1 MQKAV
6 LPVVPLAPAIAPC
19 RTENVMQLFKTTT
32 LLVALLTA
40 GLSQA
45 AELRVLTHSAFAVS
59 KPLLAEFEKQNG
71 VKLSIIKAGDAGEM
85 VNKLILTRANPIADV
100 VYGIDN
106 TLIGKAEA
114 AGVLLP
120 ASEAAKAGVVAL
132 PGAISIDYGYVTLN
146 YDKAWFAKKQLALP
160 KTLDDLTRSAYKDLL
175 VVENPATSSPGLAFL
190 LSTISA
196 MGEAKA
202 MAFWGKL
209 RDNGVKVSK
218 GWTEAYY
225 TDFSR
230 NGGARPIVVSYATSP
245 AAEVFYSKE
254 KLTASPT
261 GNLLLPGAV
270 FQQVEGA
277 ALVKGGKEAVLA
289 RKFIDFLRSDAVQ
302 KDIPTNMWMYPAVP
316 GIALDPVFQ
325 HAEKPAAH
333 TTPDSRQIAAKSAAW
348 VGKWTRIVLK
358 AGQ

>member
-1 MQKAV
+1 
-6 LPVVPLAPAIAPC
+6 
-19 RTENVMQLFKTTT
+19 MQLFKTTT
-32 LLVALLTA
+32 LLAALLAA

-45 AELRVLTHSAFAVS
+45 AELRVLTHASFAVS

-120 ASEAAKAGVVAL
+120 MTDKGGVVAL
-132 PGAISIDYGYVTLN
+132 PGAVSIDYGYVTLN
-146 YDKAWFAKKQLALP
+146 YDKAWFAKKQLPLP
-160 KTLDDLTRSAYKDLL
+160 KTLDDLTRPAYKGLL

-277 ALVKGGKEAVLA
+277 ALVKGGQQAALA
-289 RKFIDFLRSDAVQ
+289 RKFVDFLRSDAVQ
-302 KDIPTNMWMYPAVP
+302 KDIPTSMWMYPVQP

-325 HAEKPAAH
+325 HAEKPTAH
-333 TTPDSRQIAAKSAAW
+333 TTPDSRQIAAKTSAW
-348 VGKWTRIVLK
+348 VGRWTRIVLK
-358 AGQ
+358 SGQ

>member
-1 MQKAV
+1 
-6 LPVVPLAPAIAPC
+6 
-19 RTENVMQLFKTTT
+19 MQLFKTTT
-32 LLVALLTA
+32 LLAALLA
-40 GLSQA
+40 ASLVNA
-45 AELRVLTHSAFAVS
+45 AELRVLTHSSFAVS

-106 TLIGKAEA
+106 TLIGKAA
-114 AGVLLP
+114 AADVLLP
-120 ASEAAKAGVVAL
+120 MTDKGAAVSL
-132 PGAISIDYGYVTLN
+132 PGAVSIDYGYVTLN
-146 YDKAWFAKKQLALP
+146 YDKAWFAKKQLPLP
-160 KTLDDLTRSAYKDLL
+160 KTLDDLTRPAYKDLL

-196 MGEAKA
+196 MGETKA

-277 ALVKGGKEAVLA
+277 ALVKGGKEAALA
-289 RKFIDFLRSDAVQ
+289 RKFVEFLRSDAVQ
-302 KDIPTNMWMYPAVP
+302 KDIPTTMWMYPVQP

-325 HAEKPAAH
+325 HAEKPTAH
-333 TTPDSRQIAAKSAAW
+333 TTPDSRQIAAKTTAW

-358 AGQ
+358 SGQ

>member
-1 MQKAV
+1 
-6 LPVVPLAPAIAPC
+6 
-19 RTENVMQLFKTTT
+19 MQLFKTTT
-32 LLVALLTA
+32 LFAALLVA

-45 AELRVLTHSAFAVS
+45 AELRVLTHSSFAVS
-59 KPLLAEFEKQNG
+59 KPLLAEFERQNG

-106 TLIGKAEA
+106 TMLGKAAA

-120 ASEAAKAGVVAL
+120 EAAERQPGVPAL
-132 PGAISIDYGYVTLN
+132 PGTTSIDYGYVTLN

-160 KTLDDLTRSAYKDLL
+160 KTLEDLTRPAYKDLL

-202 MAFWGKL
+202 MAFWGRL

-218 GWTEAYY
+218 GWSEAYY

-277 ALVKGGKEAVLA
+277 ALVKGGKEAALA
-289 RKFIDFLRSDAVQ
+289 RKFIDFLRSEAVQ
-302 KDIPTNMWMYPAVP
+302 KDIPTSMWMYPVLP

-325 HAEKPAAH
+325 HAEKPSAH
-333 TTPDSRQIAAKSAAW
+333 TTPDSRQIAAKSAGW
-348 VGKWTRIVLK
+348 VGQWTRIVLK
-358 AGQ
+358 SGL

>member
-1 MQKAV
+1 MPQSLLRLFSPLLRLLALISLLGSS
-6 LPVVPLAPAIAPC
+6 LPALAINQ
-19 RTENVMQLFKTTT
+19 ED
-32 LLVALLTA
+32 LLPP
-40 GLSQA
+40 
-45 AELRVLTHSAFAVS
+45 EKAFAVS
-59 KPLLAEFEKQNG
+59 VERQADHLLLQLTVADNYYVYRDRISFSTEP
-71 VKLSIIKAGDAGEM
+71 AG
-85 VNKLILTRANPIADV
+85 LTGQPQ
-100 VYGIDN
+100 
-106 TLIGKAEA
+106 
-114 AGVLLP
+114 
-120 ASEAAKAGVVAL
+120 L
-132 PGAISIDYGYVTLN
+132 PGATSIDYGYVTLN
-146 YDKAWFAKKQLALP
+146 YDKAWFAKKQLPLP
-160 KTLDDLTRSAYKDLL
+160 KTLDDLTRPAYKDLL

-196 MGEAKA
+196 MGETKA
-202 MAFWGKL
+202 MAFWAKL

-254 KLTASPT
+254 KLSTSPT
-261 GNLLLPGAV
+261 ANLLLPGAV

-277 ALVKGGKEAVLA
+277 ALVKGGQQAALA
-289 RKFIDFLRSDAVQ
+289 RKFIAFLRSDAVQ
-302 KDIPTNMWMYPAVP
+302 KDIPTSMWMYPVQP

-333 TTPDSRQIAAKSAAW
+333 TTPNQQQIAANSAGW

-358 AGQ
+358 SGQ

>member
-1 MQKAV
+1 MQQDY
-6 LPVVPLAPAIAPC
+6 PSVVSLAPAIALC

-32 LLVALLTA
+32 LLAALLAA

-45 AELRVLTHSAFAVS
+45 AELRVLTHASFAVS

-120 ASEAAKAGVVAL
+120 MTDKGGVVAL
-132 PGAISIDYGYVTLN
+132 PGAVSIDYGYVTLN
-146 YDKAWFAKKQLALP
+146 YDKAWFAKKQLPLP
-160 KTLDDLTRSAYKDLL
+160 KTLDDLTRPAYKGLL

-277 ALVKGGKEAVLA
+277 ALVKGGQQAALA
-289 RKFIDFLRSDAVQ
+289 RKFVDFLRSDAVQ
-302 KDIPTNMWMYPAVP
+302 KDIPTSMWMYPVQP

-325 HAEKPAAH
+325 HAEKPTAH
-333 TTPDSRQIAAKSAAW
+333 TTPDSRQIAAKTSAW
-348 VGKWTRIVLK
+348 VGRWTRIVLK
-358 AGQ
+358 SGQ